1 MILIHW
7 AKWRFRR
14 SWFWLSFSWGN
25 GWLNDDQFL
34 SWHDRLHG
42 KKIGPLWF
50 TGISWNGGSPDAGFN
65 MFHLCFA
72 GLVWLGWF
80 PTSAPL
86 VGKLPIW
93 PWLSHDPLPRTDI
106 NEGEKLGATKHR
118 RYVRKN
124 GGYSGSQNGL
134 VVYLPKFGISSQHS
148 RVPTRITQAFNVW
161 VYQMSDFKARML
173 ATGCRSIRWL
183 LKHQ

>member
-1 MILIHW
+1 MGVRPKLILIE
-7 AKWRFRR
+7 
-14 SWFWLSFSWGN
+14 
-25 GWLNDDQFL
+25 FL
-34 SWHDRLHG
+34 MG
-42 KKIGPLWF
+42 KRMIERWSISLLARQIAWEENRTAVIYK
-50 TGISWNGGSPDAGFN
+50 GISWNGGSPDAGFN
-65 MFHLCFA
+65 MFHLCFT

-86 VGKLPIW
+86 VGKLLIW

-118 RYVRKN
+118 RRMKKW
-124 GGYSGSQNGL
+124 GYSGRQSGL

-148 RVPTRITQAFNVW
+148 GVPTRITQAFNVW

-173 ATGCRSIRWL
+173 ATGCRSIWWL